1 MRASTVRASA
11 PRSTSNR
18 GQVRNSP
25 VSRVNRELAESVAVS
40 MGRHARLVV
49 PHVALHIYQR
59 GNNHQD
65 CFLRRS
71 DYLIYLAILRDVCRT
86 RPCAL
91 HAYCLMT
98 NHVHLL
104 LTPEDAGVCA
114 RMMRDLA
121 GRYASYFNR
130 RYGRTGTLWEGR
142 FGSCLVD
149 SARYVLG
156 CYRYVERNPV
166 KAGMV
171 PAAAAYEWS
180 SARANVGLA
189 AANEL
194 TPHPEY
200 LALAADEAARQR
212 AYSNLLALDGD
223 PLVEKGIREATHGGH
238 ALVGE
243 RLKTQLKTSGARV
256 ERGKPGR
263 KPKLAE

>member
-180 SARANVGLA
+180 SARA
-189 AANEL
+189 
-194 TPHPEY
+194 PHPEY

>member
-25 VSRVNRELAESVAVS
+25 VSRVNRQLAESVAVS

-149 SARYVLG
+149 SARYVPG

-166 KAGMV
+166 KAARCQRQPRMSGQ
-171 PAAAAYEWS
+171 
-180 SARANVGLA
+180 ARAPRIRNTSPSRPTKPRVNAHIRTCSLSMA
-189 AANEL
+189 ILWSRKEF
-194 TPHPEY
+194 
-200 LALAADEAARQR
+200 ARQPTAVTR
-212 AYSNLLALDGD
+212 SWVN
-223 PLVEKGIREATHGGH
+223 VSRHN
-238 ALVGE
+238 
-243 RLKTQLKTSGARV
+243 
-256 ERGKPGR
+256 
-263 KPKLAE
+263 

>member
-1 MRASTVRASA
+1 
-11 PRSTSNR
+11 
-18 GQVRNSP
+18 
-25 VSRVNRELAESVAVS
+25 

-49 PHVALHIYQR
+49 PEVALHIYQR

-71 DYLIYLAILRDVCRT
+71 DYLVYLAILRHLCRT

-130 RYGRTGTLWEGR
+130 RYGRSGTLWEGR

-149 SARYVLG
+149 SALYVLG
-156 CYRYVERNPV
+156 CYRYIERNPV
-166 KAGMV
+166 KASMV
-171 PAAAAYEWS
+171 PAAVAYEWS
-180 SARANVGLA
+180 SARANAGLA

-200 LALAADEAARQR
+200 LALAADEPARHR
-212 AYSNLLALDGD
+212 AYSNLLDLDDD
-223 PLVEKGIREATHGGH
+223 PLVVKSIREATHGGY

-243 RLKTQLKTSGARV
+243 PLKAKLKTSGARV

-263 KPKLAE
+263 KAKLSK

>member
-1 MRASTVRASA
+1 VH
-11 PRSTSNR
+11 
-18 GQVRNSP
+18 
-25 VSRVNRELAESVAVS
+25 E
-40 MGRHARLVV
+40 
-49 PHVALHIYQR
+49 VALHIYQG

-104 LTPEDAGVCA
+104 VTPENAGVCA
-114 RMMRDLA
+114 PMMRDVA

-130 RYGRTGTLWEGR
+130 RYGRSGTLWEGR
-142 FGSCLVD
+142 FGSCVVD
-149 SARYVLG
+149 SALYVLG
-156 CYRYVERNPV
+156 CYRYIERNPV

-171 PAAAAYEWS
+171 PTAVAYDWS

-189 AANEL
+189 PSNDLSA
-194 TPHPEY
+194 HPEY
-200 LALAADEAARQR
+200 VALAADAPARQR
-212 AYSNLLALDGD
+212 AYAALLELDDD
-223 PLVEKGIREATHGGH
+223 PVIAKSIREAPHGGF

-243 RLKTQLKTSGARV
+243 RLKVELKTSGARL
-256 ERGKPGR
+256 ERGKRGR
-263 KPKLAE
+263 KPKLSE

>member
-59 GNNHQD
+59 GNNHHD

-98 NHVHLL
+98 NHAHLL
-104 LTPEDAGVCA
+104 LTPVAAPA
-114 RMMRDLA
+114 RCGKA
-121 GRYASYFNR
+121 ASDHVWSIR
-130 RYGRTGTLWEGR
+130 RGTY
-142 FGSCLVD
+142 
-149 SARYVLG
+149 SA
-156 CYRYVERNPV
+156 
-166 KAGMV
+166 ATAM
-171 PAAAAYEWS
+171 S
-180 SARANVGLA
+180 SA
-189 AANEL
+189 
-194 TPHPEY
+194 
-200 LALAADEAARQR
+200 
-212 AYSNLLALDGD
+212 
-223 PLVEKGIREATHGGH
+223 IR
-238 ALVGE
+238 
-243 RLKTQLKTSGARV
+243 
-256 ERGKPGR
+256 
-263 KPKLAE
+263 

>member
-25 VSRVNRELAESVAVS
+25 VSRINRQLAESVAVS

-180 SARANVGLA
+180 SARA
-189 AANEL
+189 
-194 TPHPEY
+194 PHPEY

>member
-25 VSRVNRELAESVAVS
+25 VSRVNRQLAESVAVS

-180 SARANVGLA
+180 SARA
-189 AANEL
+189 
-194 TPHPEY
+194 PHPEY

>member
-1 MRASTVRASA
+1 
-11 PRSTSNR
+11 
-18 GQVRNSP
+18 
-25 VSRVNRELAESVAVS
+25 